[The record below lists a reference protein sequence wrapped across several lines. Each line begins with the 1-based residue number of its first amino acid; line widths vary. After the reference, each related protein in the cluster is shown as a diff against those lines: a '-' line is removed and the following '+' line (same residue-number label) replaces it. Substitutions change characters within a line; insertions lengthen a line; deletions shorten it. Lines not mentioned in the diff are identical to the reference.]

1 MTQRDP
7 QQIGKYNIERVLGRG
22 SMGVVY
28 LANDPL
34 MERKVA
40 IKTLRPDLL
49 QDESVRFAE
58 RFHSEAKAYGRLL
71 HPNIVTCYSYEKTN
85 DLTYIV
91 LEYVEGITLKELFS
105 QNENIGL
112 SQSFAIIQEIL
123 VALKYAHSK
132 GVIHRDIKPANL
144 MFAENSQIKVTDFGI
159 ARIDTQNL
167 TQTGSLIGSP
177 GFMSPEQFTGKAVDH
192 RTDLFSAAVIFY
204 QLLTRKKPFRGSDLG
219 EILHSVL
226 SEEPQAPSLLNP
238 SLSTEIDNVVLK
250 ALSKQPGDRYQSADE
265 FIDALNNALTSF
277 FNNAQINDTDE
288 TIVELS
294 AAKTNIESRKNNI
307 FVKASGFAFIMLVG
321 TLAAVYLF
329 NSTDKP
335 LPDDH
340 IGLSNNENLLIK
352 TSDRIFPEG
361 ALGDDLL
368 IEENTHQE
376 DLVFTEALSGTIKS
390 LANTYTCAQ
399 VDVLI
404 TSGNSVKLS
413 GYLATEKEISSLR
426 NKVSLLP
433 GVAAV
438 FSALKTRP
446 KPFCE
451 VVDLLSPYML
461 NKFSVFDQNE
471 PLRFKEG
478 EHLMLNIMSPG
489 YDAYLYVD
497 YFLLDGTVAHLMP
510 NEIDAN
516 HRFLSRT
523 AVDIGGG
530 DEKNMKWA
538 VGPPFGKEMLTLIAS
553 DVPLFS
559 EKRPEI
565 EPAEVYLKALSSG
578 LSSVSSA
585 SVSVDYTAILT
596 QAN

>member
-7 QQIGKYNIERVLGRG
+7 QKIGKYNIERVLGRG

-28 LANDPL
+28 LGYDPL
-34 MERKVA
+34 IERKVA

-49 QDESVRFAE
+49 QNESIRFSE
-58 RFHSEAKAYGRLL
+58 RFHREAKAYGRLL

-105 QNENIGL
+105 QNEDIGL
-112 SQSFAIIQEIL
+112 SQSFTIIREIL
-123 VALKYAHSK
+123 LALKYAHSK

-144 MFAENSQIKVTDFGI
+144 MFSENSHIKVTDFGI

-250 ALSKQPGDRYQSADE
+250 ALSKKPDDRYQSADE
-265 FIDALNNALTSF
+265 FIDALNKAMASF
-277 FNNAQINDTDE
+277 FHDTQSSDADE
-288 TIVELS
+288 TIVEHCDEKL
-294 AAKTNIESRKNNI
+294 NIESRKKSVI
-307 FVKASGFAFIMLVG
+307 KASGLAVVMAVSTLV
-321 TLAAVYLF
+321 AVYLF
-329 NSTDKP
+329 NSTDKSF
-335 LPDDH
+335 PDDPV
-340 IGLSNNENLLIK
+340 GLSNNEDLLIK
-352 TSDRIFPEG
+352 TSDLVFPKG
-361 ALGDDLL
+361 ALGEDIL
-368 IEENTHQE
+368 IEESTHQA
-376 DLVFTEALSGTIKS
+376 DVMFTEALNGTIKS
-390 LANTYTCAQ
+390 LAKAYACAKI
-399 VDVLI
+399 DVLI
-404 TSGNSVKLS
+404 TAGNSVKLS
-413 GYLATEKEISSLR
+413 GYLATEGEISSLR
-426 NKVSLLP
+426 NEVGLLP
-433 GVAAV
+433 GVGAV
-438 FSALKTRP
+438 FSALETRP
-446 KPFCE
+446 RPFCE
-451 VVDLLSPYML
+451 MVDLLTPYIL
-461 NKFSVFDQNE
+461 SGFSVFDQNE

-478 EHLMLNIMSPG
+478 EHLMLNVMSPG
-489 YDAYLYVD
+489 HDAYLYVD

-510 NEIDAN
+510 NDIDTDN
-516 HRFLSRT
+516 YFLSRT

-565 EPAEVYLKALSSG
+565 ESAEVYLKALSSG
-578 LSSVSSA
+578 LSGVSSGA
-585 SVSVDYTAILT
+585 VSVDYTAILT